1 MAAPV
6 SMWKFNVKSLPLAPM
21 GVNILYVS
29 VFCGVKFVEKK
40 SKAHHKL
47 FVFLSKIKILFLNKW
62 KMQMPRTHCGKVTEK
77 IIYQKLLTEHY

>member
-29 VFCGVKFVEKK
+29 VFCALEDDIAPFDRLFKAKWVYCLGYINAFCSQIKNKIYPKK
-40 SKAHHKL
+40 
-47 FVFLSKIKILFLNKW
+47 
-62 KMQMPRTHCGKVTEK
+62 E
-77 IIYQKLLTEHY
+77 